1 MLAVPV
7 LKVWLLGVNAAVWP
21 AAVVLVAVELTLAV
35 LNASLLASVPLVSVT
50 VSVLGLALP

>member
-1 MLAVPV
+1 MPAVPV